1 MKRILSAFI
10 EASMFIACIVWA
22 YRQMPEIFESVQRLC
37 VIEIITALAIFA
49 AKAMEV
55 FIIDK
60 VCYGYNIP
68 VREAINM
75 VSLSVVF
82 FVAYLAMEYFGDMPV
97 SNRLLITL
105 SIGSALSHMFISHAL
120 DTCIGLNRTQILD
133 MVHPRYEDYEDDEV
147 CDKES

>member
-22 YRQMPEIFESVQRLC
+22 YRQMHERFESVQRLC
-37 VIEIITALAIFA
+37 VIAIITALAIFA

-68 VREAINM
+68 VRAAINM
-75 VSLSVVF
+75 VSLS
-82 FVAYLAMEYFGDMPV
+82 VAYLAMEYFGDMFV

-133 MVHPRYEDYEDDEV
+133 MLHPRYEDYEDDEV

>member
-37 VIEIITALAIFA
+37 VIEIITAHAIFA
-49 AKAMEV
+49 AKAIE
-55 FIIDK
+55 
-60 VCYGYNIP
+60 

-105 SIGSALSHMFISHAL
+105 IIGSALSHMFISHAL

>member
-1 MKRILSAFI
+1 MKRILSAVI
-10 EASMFIACIVWA
+10 EAYMFIACMVGA
-22 YRQMPEIFESVQRLC
+22 YRQMHERFESVQRLC
-37 VIEIITALAIFA
+37 VIAIITALAIFA

-68 VREAINM
+68 VRAAINM

-82 FVAYLAMEYFGDMPV
+82 FIAYLAMEYFGDIPA

-120 DTCIGLNRTQILD
+120 DACICLNRTQILD
-133 MVHPRYEDYEDDEV
+133 MLHPRYEDHEDDEV
-147 CDKES
+147 CDNES